1 MIPVLSDPS
10 FPRLW
15 GARLPAAAGI
25 ACLLTVGVSQAQSP
39 PPPAVD
45 TPRPTAAEA
54 RGQVDAAVGRL
65 TCAGVET
72 TETGKGLRIAGYVG
86 SSEDAGVL
94 KAALTALPPGI
105 DLDAQVAVRP
115 WPLCEALGIAGLAG
129 GPKESPEGQG
139 ADAPTLGFN
148 RPLNKPSLVYRKG
161 ETLEITVTA
170 GMPGHLTVDYID
182 TDGSVIH
189 MVPMR
194 LRPDDRVEAGR
205 RVTLGVAK
213 SATDRIYTISP
224 PFGPAMILALVTR
237 DPLFP
242 ADREEVEPAGPYLAG
257 LRAALAALPA
267 DAKGA
272 IAVRSAVLTTVAE

>member
-1 MIPVLSDPS
+1 MIRFFSDPPS
-10 FPRLW
+10 PRRR
-15 GARLPAAAGI
+15 GTRLPLAAGL
-25 ACLLTVGVSQAQSP
+25 AGFLMAGVSQAQSLP
-39 PPPAVD
+39 AATAVD
-45 TPRPTAAEA
+45 TPRPTTAEA
-54 RGQVDAAVGRL
+54 RKEVDAAVGRL
-65 TCAGVET
+65 TCAGVEI
-72 TETGKGLRIAGYVG
+72 TETGKGLRISGYVG
-86 SSEDAGVL
+86 SVEDADVL
-94 KAALTALPPGI
+94 KAVLTALPPGS

-129 GPKESPEGQG
+129 GPEGNPHGRES
-139 ADAPTLGFN
+139 DAPTLSFN
-148 RPLNKPSLVYRKG
+148 RPSLVYRKG

-182 TDGSVIH
+182 GDGSVIH

-194 LRPDDRVEAGR
+194 LRRDDHVEAGR
-205 RVTLGVAK
+205 PVMLGVAK

-267 DAKGA
+267 DARGA
-272 IAVRSAVLTTVAE
+272 VAVRSAVLTTVAE

>member
-1 MIPVLSDPS
+1 MIPVFSGPS
-10 FPRLW
+10 LPRLW

-54 RGQVDAAVGRL
+54 REQVDAAVDRL
-65 TCAGVET
+65 TCAGVEI

-86 SSEDAGVL
+86 SVEDAGVL

-115 WPLCEALGIAGLAG
+115 WPLCEALGIAGLAPLG
-129 GPKESPEGQG
+129 GKPEGQET
-139 ADAPTLGFN
+139 DAPTLGFN
-148 RPLNKPSLVYRKG
+148 RPSLVYRKG

-182 TDGSVIH
+182 ADGSVIH

-194 LRPDDRVEAGR
+194 LRRDDRVEAGR
-205 RVTLGVAK
+205 PVTLGVAK
-213 SATDRIYTISP
+213 SATDRMYTISP

-237 DPLFP
+237 DPLFS

-257 LRAALAALPA
+257 LRAALAALAA
-267 DAKGA
+267 DARGA
-272 IAVRSAVLTTVAE
+272 MAVRSAVLTTVAE

>member
-1 MIPVLSDPS
+1 MIRFFSDPS
-10 FPRLW
+10 SPRRR
-15 GARLPAAAGI
+15 GARLPLAAGF
-25 ACLLTVGVSQAQSP
+25 AGFLMAGVSQAQSP
-39 PPPAVD
+39 PATTGVD

-54 RGQVDAAVGRL
+54 REQVDAAVGRL

-86 SSEDAGVL
+86 SDEDAGVL
-94 KAALTALPPGI
+94 KALLTALPPGI
-105 DLDAQVAVRP
+105 DLDARVAVRP

-148 RPLNKPSLVYRKG
+148 RPSLVYRKG

-170 GMPGHLTVDYID
+170 GMTGRLTVDYID

-194 LRPDDRVEAGR
+194 LRRDDRVEAGR
-205 RVTLGVAK
+205 PVTLGVAK

-267 DAKGA
+267 DARGA
-272 IAVRSAVLTTVAE
+272 VAVRSAFLTTVAE

>member
-1 MIPVLSDPS
+1 MIRFLSDPS
-10 FPRLW
+10 SPRRR
-15 GARLPAAAGI
+15 GRLPLAAGV
-25 ACLLTVGVSQAQSP
+25 AGLLMAGVSQAQSP
-39 PPPAVD
+39 PAATAVE

-54 RGQVDAAVGRL
+54 REQVDAAVGRL
-65 TCAGVET
+65 TCAGVRTAET
-72 TETGKGLRIAGYVG
+72 AKGLRISGYVG
-86 SSEDAGVL
+86 SDEDAGGL
-94 KAALTALPPGI
+94 KAVLTALPPGV
-105 DLDAQVAVRP
+105 DLDARVAVRP

-129 GPKESPEGQG
+129 GPEGKPAEQG

-148 RPLNKPSLVYRKG
+148 RPSLVYRKG

-182 TDGSVIH
+182 GDGSVIH

-194 LRPDDRVEAGR
+194 LRRDDRVEAGR
-205 RVTLGVAK
+205 PVTFGVAK
-213 SATDRIYTISP
+213 SSADRIYTIAP

-237 DPLFP
+237 EPLFP

-267 DAKGA
+267 DARGA
-272 IAVRSAVLTTVAE
+272 AAVRSAVLTTVAE

>member
-1 MIPVLSDPS
+1 MIRVLSGPS
-10 FPRLW
+10 VPRLW
-15 GARLPAAAGI
+15 GARLPLAAGL
-25 ACLLTVGVSQAQSP
+25 AGFLMAGVSQAQSP
-39 PPPAVD
+39 PAAAVD

-54 RGQVDAAVGRL
+54 REQVDAAVGRL

-86 SSEDAGVL
+86 SDEDAGVL

-105 DLDAQVAVRP
+105 DLDARVAVRP
-115 WPLCEALGIAGLAG
+115 WPLCEALSIAGRAG

-139 ADAPTLGFN
+139 SDAPTLGFN
-148 RPLNKPSLVYRKG
+148 RPSLVYRKG

-170 GMPGHLTVDYID
+170 GMTGRLTVDYID

-194 LRPDDRVEAGR
+194 LRRDDRVEAGR
-205 RVTLGVAK
+205 PVTLGVAK
-213 SATDRIYTISP
+213 SATDRIYTIAP

-267 DAKGA
+267 DARGA
-272 IAVRSAVLTTVAE
+272 VAVRSAVLTTVAE